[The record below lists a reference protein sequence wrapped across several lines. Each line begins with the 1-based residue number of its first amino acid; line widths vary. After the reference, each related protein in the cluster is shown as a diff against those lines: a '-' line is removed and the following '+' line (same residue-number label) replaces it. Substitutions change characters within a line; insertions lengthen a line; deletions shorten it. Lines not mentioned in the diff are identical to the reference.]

1 MATSIDITDAAY
13 EGEVA
18 GKMYAETI
26 LTGESVS
33 KFKKYMNIKS
43 SDKIGIINTNAD
55 PVQEADCVWNPNGS
69 ITVGEKAV
77 SICDLK
83 LNMEVCIKDFYAS
96 WLETSMARGNAGDEA
111 IPMGD
116 YIVAQILQ
124 RTKLQLEYLTWKG
137 DVNSTNYSLCDGMLK
152 KLEAD
157 SSVVDVTINAVT
169 ASTVIAE
176 LTKVYNA
183 IPEQVQL
190 QLNGANQ
197 LAVKF
202 FCPANVITAYKL
214 AQATVATGNG
224 SYFVGDRPLDFLGY
238 ELVYAPGLPANH
250 IVAANPENLWLL
262 TDLESDFTDI
272 LLIDQRKLAGI
283 PTVRVVAGMK
293 FGVDFGVGAEI
304 VLAQV

>member
-1 MATSIDITDAAY
+1 MATEITITDATY
-13 EGEVA
+13 NGEV
-18 GKMYAETI
+18 GTKMYAETI

-43 SDKIGIINTNAD
+43 SDKIGIMNTNAD
-55 PVQEADCVWNPNGS
+55 PLQEADCLWNPNGS
-69 ITVGEKAV
+69 ITLGEKDV
-77 SICDLK
+77 TVCTFK
-83 LNMEVCIKDFYAS
+83 LNLEPCIKDFYSS
-96 WLETSMARGNAGDEA
+96 WMEVNMARGNADESTL
-111 IPMGD
+111 PMEQV
-116 YIVAQILQ
+116 IVEQILA
-124 RTKLQLEYLTWKG
+124 RTKLQLEYLTWRG
-137 DVNSTNYSLCDGMLK
+137 DTNSTNYALCDGLLK

-157 SSVVDVTINAVT
+157 ATVVDVSINAVT

-224 SYFVGDRPLDFLGY
+224 SYFVGDKPLDFLGY

-262 TDLESDFTDI
+262 TDLESDMTDI
-272 LLIDQRKLAGI
+272 RIIDQMSKQGI
-283 PTVRVVAGMK
+283 PTVRMVAGFK

-304 VLAQV
+304 VLAQI

>member
-1 MATSIDITDAAY
+1 MATTVNITDAAY

-43 SDKIGIINTNAD
+43 SDKIGIINTNAN
-55 PVQEADCVWNPNGS
+55 PLQASDCVWNPNGS
-69 ITVGEKAV
+69 IVVGEKAV
-77 SICDLK
+77 SVCDFK
-83 LNMEVCIKDFYAS
+83 INMEPCIKDFYAS
-96 WLETSMARGNAGDEA
+96 WLETNMARGNAGDET
-111 IPMGD
+111 IPMES
-116 YIVAQILQ
+116 YIVNQILQ
-124 RTKLQLEYLTWKG
+124 RTKLQLEYITWRG
-137 DVNSTNYSLCDGMLK
+137 DTNSTNYDLCDGLLK

-157 SSVVDVTINAVT
+157 ATVVDQAINAVT

-202 FCPANVITAYKL
+202 FVPANVITAYKL

-272 LLIDQRKLAGI
+272 RAISQLAIAGI